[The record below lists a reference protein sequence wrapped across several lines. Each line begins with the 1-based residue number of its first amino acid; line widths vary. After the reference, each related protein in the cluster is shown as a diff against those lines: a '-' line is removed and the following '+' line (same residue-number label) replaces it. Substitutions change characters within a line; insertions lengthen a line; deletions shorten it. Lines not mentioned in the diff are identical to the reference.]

1 MTPSPRPDIEDEAL
15 ALSAEAL
22 ARVRAIE
29 IRARR
34 RAATMTSGNYRSVF
48 RGTGIEFSEA
58 REYVPGDDAR
68 RIDWNVTARMGTPWV
83 KEYVEERELTV
94 ICAVD
99 VSASALAARPARG
112 RFEAAAESVALLGF
126 SAAFNHDRAGLLLFD
141 DEVHA
146 FVPPRRGVR
155 QVTRLVGDV
164 LRAQQTAVGRATD
177 IGKAADYL
185 GRVLRRR
192 STVFLMS
199 DFIASGY
206 EESLRGLA
214 RRHEVIAITLIDPL
228 DTALPDVGMVE
239 VVDAERGGRVL
250 LDSSSARVREAY
262 AAAAITR
269 AGRRKRSLATAGV
282 DEIEVHLDRDV
293 TAPLVAYFRR
303 RARAI

>member
-1 MTPSPRPDIEDEAL
+1 MTPLARPDTEGEAL

-34 RAATMTSGNYRSVF
+34 RAASMTAGNYRSIF
-48 RGTGIEFSEA
+48 RGAGIEFAEA

-68 RIDWNVTARMGTPWV
+68 RIDWNVTARMGRPWV

-94 ICAVD
+94 VCAVD

-112 RFEAAAESVALLGF
+112 RFEAAAEAVALLGF
-126 SAAFNHDRAGLLLFD
+126 SAALNHDRAGLLLFD
-141 DEVHA
+141 EGVHA

-164 LRAQQTAVGRATD
+164 LRAQQSALGHTTD
-177 IGKAADYL
+177 IGAAADYL

-192 STVFLMS
+192 STVFLIS
-199 DFIASGY
+199 DFIARGY

-214 RRHEVIAITLIDPL
+214 RRHEVVAVTLVDPL
-228 DTALPDVGMVE
+228 DIALPDVGLIE

-250 LDSSSARVREAY
+250 LDSSSVRVREAY
-262 AAAAITR
+262 AAAA
-269 AGRRKRSLATAGV
+269 AGRAAGRKRSLAAAGV
-282 DEIEVHLDRDV
+282 DEIEVNLDRDV

>member
-1 MTPSPRPDIEDEAL
+1 MTSLVRPDTEDEAL

-34 RAATMTSGNYRSVF
+34 RAASMTTGNYRSIF
-48 RGTGIEFSEA
+48 RGAGIEFSEA

-99 VSASALAARPARG
+99 VSASALAARPSRG
-112 RFEAAAESVALLGF
+112 RFEAAAEAVALLGF

-141 DEVHA
+141 DGVRA

-155 QVTRLVGDV
+155 PVTRLVGDV
-164 LRAQQTAVGRATD
+164 LRAQQSALGHTTD
-177 IGKAADYL
+177 IGAAADYL

-192 STVFLMS
+192 STVFMIS

-228 DTALPDVGMVE
+228 DVTLPDVGIVE
-239 VVDAERGGRVL
+239 VVDAERSGHVL
-250 LDSSSARVREAY
+250 LDSSSARVRDAY
-262 AAAAITR
+262 AEAAVTR
-269 AGRRKRSLATAGV
+269 AARRKRSLATAGV
-282 DEIEVHLDRDV
+282 DEIEVFLDRDV
-293 TAPLVAYFRR
+293 TVPLVAYFRR

>member
-1 MTPSPRPDIEDEAL
+1 MTPAARLDTEDEAL

-34 RAATMTSGNYRSVF
+34 RAASMTAGSYRSIF
-48 RGTGIEFSEA
+48 RGAGIEFAEA

-83 KEYVEERELTV
+83 KEYVEERELNV
-94 ICAVD
+94 VCAVD
-99 VSASALAARPARG
+99 VSASALAARPVRG
-112 RFEAAAESVALLGF
+112 RFEAAAEAIALLGF
-126 SAAFNHDRAGLLLFD
+126 SAALNHDRAGLLLFD
-141 DEVHA
+141 ERVRA

-164 LRAQQTAVGRATD
+164 LRAQQSAPGQTTD
-177 IGKAADYL
+177 IAVAADYL

-192 STVFLMS
+192 STVFLLS

-214 RRHEVIAITLIDPL
+214 RRHEVIAITLVDPL
-228 DTALPDVGMVE
+228 DLAIPDVGIVE

-262 AAAAITR
+262 AAAAVRHT
-269 AGRRKRSLATAGV
+269 AQRKRSLATAGV
-282 DEIEVHLDRDV
+282 DEIEVRLDGDV

-303 RARAI
+303 RARSV